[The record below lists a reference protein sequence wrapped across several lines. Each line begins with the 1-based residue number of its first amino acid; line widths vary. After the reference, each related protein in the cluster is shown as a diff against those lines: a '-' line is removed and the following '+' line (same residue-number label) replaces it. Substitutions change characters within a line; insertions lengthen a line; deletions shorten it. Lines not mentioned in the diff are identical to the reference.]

1 VSPETVTI
9 TVNGSRRTA
18 TAGGHLSLLR
28 WLREQAGVTDP
39 KYGCGEGVCGA
50 CAVLVDGLPVASCIV
65 LAAQVDGCEVTTAA
79 GLRRPDGSPGP
90 LQRAFHRS
98 HAAQCGFCTPGM
110 LVCATALLAE
120 GRPLDREEIRAALHG
135 NICRCTGYGPIVTA
149 IEAAQRELAETEGRA
164 GGQGWEGGDK

>member
-18 TAGGHLSLLR
+18 TAEGHLSLLR

-65 LAAQVDGCEVTTAA
+65 LAAQVDGCEITTAA
-79 GLRRPDGSPGP
+79 GLSGPDGSPCP

-110 LVCATALLAE
+110 LICATALLAE
-120 GRPLDREEIRAALHG
+120 GRPLDRQEIREALQG
-135 NICRCTGYGPIVTA
+135 NICRCTGYGPIVSA
-149 IEAAQRELAETEGRA
+149 IESARQEQLSDGA
-164 GGQGWEGGDK
+164 GP

>member
-1 VSPETVTI
+1 VSPSSPVSPGSTGETVTI
-9 TVNGSRRTA
+9 SVNGSRRTA
-18 TAGGHLSLLR
+18 TADGHLSLLR

-79 GLRRPDGSPGP
+79 GLCRPDGSLGP
-90 LQRAFHRS
+90 LQQAFHRS

-110 LVCATALLAE
+110 LICAAAMLADPA
-120 GRPLDREEIRAALHG
+120 PLSRAEIREALHG
-135 NICRCTGYGPIVTA
+135 NICRCTGYGPIVNA
-149 IEAAQRELAETEGRA
+149 IETAQQERLSAEA
-164 GGQGWEGGDK
+164 DQ